1 MKLTFLGTGTSQGVP
16 VIGCSCDACLSNDFR
31 DNRLRSSVLVE
42 SPLTSIAIDAGPDF
56 RQQMLRVKQRKL
68 DAILLT
74 HEHRDH
80 VAGLDD
86 VRAFNFF
93 SGKPMDVWA
102 ELRVQQA
109 ISKEYEYAFSDEKYP
124 GSPDISLHTIDGN
137 NFNIS
142 DIDIIPIRA
151 LHYKMPVF
159 GFRIEGLT
167 YITDANYISD
177 EEKKKINGS
186 EVLIVNALRRKKH
199 LSHFTLYEAINLIEE
214 IRPRKA
220 YLTHISHQMGISAE
234 IEKELPDNVFL
245 AYDGLEIFF

>member
-1 MKLTFLGTGTSQGVP
+1 M
-16 VIGCSCDACLSNDFR
+16 
-31 DNRLRSSVLVE
+31 LVE